1 MGYITRRVLQ
11 KDAPII
17 LGYWVLGMACGML
30 GEKAGLNPF
39 HMFIMSVLA
48 FAGSS
53 QFIGIAMMLQSASYI
68 SIALTILMV
77 NLRYSL
83 FTSTL
88 APLVAR
94 KSGLYTTLFSYGTT
108 DETFALNLSS
118 FQDEEEHWTHEEALG
133 LDLLSMVVWAIANA
147 FGCYA
152 SRLVHLDLSLVSY
165 ILTAMFLGIWS
176 NYLKNRT
183 MIITGLAAGVLAVLL
198 SQVVPYKLH
207 IVLAS
212 LNPSG
217 LAAWLYLKHEKKTQP
232 AEPAAEDEDSCGS
245 MEGGSEAVA
254 RPTFSA

>member
-39 HMFIMSVLA
+39 HMFIISVLA

-212 LNPSG
+212 LIPSG

-245 MEGGSEAVA
+245 MEGGSEA
-254 RPTFSA
+254 